1 MVFINRNLIFIKP
14 LVSVISLLELL
25 VHVYCIPKLNPI
37 PQKTYFIKEKI
48 IKKIMRCTNHPRQ
61 L

>member
-1 MVFINRNLIFIKP
+1 MVFINRNLIFVKP
-14 LVSVISLLELL
+14 LLSVISLLELL

-48 IKKIMRCTNHPRQ
+48 IKKNHEMH
-61 L
+61 